1 MKYIEKTSIS
11 ATIMPNQ
18 YYPHRENQKR
28 NGIFISKRRASAS
41 EKNILFGRMQKK
53 LYLRGGIQQQSQ

>member
-1 MKYIEKTSIS
+1 MGGVNINWGAVYKNHQTLEKHL
-11 ATIMPNQ
+11 PKKQEWNL
-18 YYPHRENQKR
+18 HLGRK
-28 NGIFISKRRASAS
+28 ASAS